1 MENDN
6 TKNEG
11 SINPI
16 DFIKQASQNR
26 ADKIQAE
33 IIQKQMLEQ
42 QQIIDNKI
50 NRQLREQ
57 LNESKKIKK
66 IKTIEDV
73 LKKGDKIRWEIINE
87 GNLKG
92 FVKNRLV
99 FEIKRGMTIF
109 NLYIKD
115 VSLLKEGSKSGYVS
129 CSSNIQK
136 IKEKSENLIK

>member
-26 ADKIQAE
+26 SDKIQAE

-66 IKTIEDV
+66 IKTIEDA
-73 LKKGDKIRWEIINE
+73 LKKGDKIRWEMINE